1 MCVRNRE
8 ATEPIFDALPI
19 SEEDGDMVKELL
31 CYPSLLASSIGKVE
45 EFLMQCDADISSLQQ
60 LFVHNMPGIVTV
72 LNVPFVGLV
81 GSIEGSLCVSTTRQP
96 TPCIQILVALCA
108 SSWCRC
114 VLRSWH
120 VGVPRR
126 GQRWLR
132 AACLSGF
139 SCGQIEGITSRS

>member
-1 MCVRNRE
+1 MRNRE

-19 SEEDGDMVKELL
+19 SEEDDVILKEML
-31 CYPSLLASSIGKVE
+31 CYPSLLASSIGNVE

-72 LNVPFVGLV
+72 LNAPFVGLI
-81 GSIEGSLCVSTTRQP
+81 GSIENSPCVSTTRQP
-96 TPCIQILVALCA
+96 SPCIQILVALCA

-114 VLRSWH
+114 VLRSWR

-126 GQRWLR
+126 GQRWSR
-132 AACLSGF
+132 AACPSGF
-139 SCGQIEGITSRS
+139 SCGQKEGITSRS